1 VFWKALFVGFVL
13 CLAFWFAAQFARE
26 RHDRKQRTAFIASL
40 SPAERERLKGFE
52 TVKGDWREFRD
63 LLHR

>member
-1 VFWKALFVGFVL
+1 VFWTALFVGFVV
-13 CLAFWFAAQFARE
+13 CLAIWFTAQFARE
-26 RHDRKQRTAFIASL
+26 RRDRKERAAFIASL